1 MKNIK
6 RDTEI
11 EMNRYNKRALQKIDF
26 LDGQEL
32 SIWHLPPIQT
42 YYQFIQN
49 NINSNSKVLEIG
61 AGTGNHSQVVLD
73 TGAYLFAT
81 DVSKESL
88 KVLDRR
94 FKAYKKLQTK
104 NMDMESIE
112 FEDKTFDC
120 VVSAGSLSYGDN
132 HLVMAEI
139 HRVLKEGGK
148 FICLDSF
155 HHNPIYRISRRIR
168 VLIGQRTR
176 STIRNMPT
184 IKLLTK
190 YEQKFGKLEVNYFGS
205 IIWLAPTLAFLFG
218 NSRAARIINFVDR
231 LIGVRKSAF
240 KIVFVAQKEP
250 KSN

>member
-26 LDGQEL
+26 LDEQEL

-42 YYQFIQN
+42 YYRFIQN

-104 NMDMESIE
+104 SMDMESIE

-155 HHNPIYRISRRIR
+155 NHNPIYRISRRIR

-205 IIWLAPTLAFLFG
+205 IIWLAPTLALLFG

>member
-26 LDGQEL
+26 LDEQEL

-42 YYQFIQN
+42 YYRFIQN

-155 HHNPIYRISRRIR
+155 NHNPIYRISRRIR

-205 IIWLAPTLAFLFG
+205 IIWLAPTLALLFG